1 MEKEKD
7 DWDFWNEYY
16 NAEYLDKE
24 KKLKNIV
31 ENIERIADYKDEGG
45 ETRRRIL
52 LMQLKSYFDDLI
64 SYMLTR
70 K

>member
-64 SYMLTR
+64 SYMLT
-70 K
+70 KK